1 MSLIAARGIQKPFG
15 HGNGFC
21 INTLIFQVL
30 LRWESFSLKSSYTY
44 VCCIYTFTHRYIY
57 LCVKERSDAIVLLFP
72 PLYRQGCCQHP
83 NTSSIFSKTCHAPFM
98 SGTKMLWICPDLMFP
113 FQWRAA
119 PSAPSD
125 PTECLFFF
133 SCMIMYD
140 MGTFV
145 SLARWDQHCPHSDPL
160 YPFPTSFVL
169 QLRHRR
175 RRASLKSQPSQR
187 LSS

>member
-72 PLYRQGCCQHP
+72 PLCRQGCCQHP
-83 NTSSIFSKTCHAPFM
+83 NTSSIFSKTCHAPLM
-98 SGTKMLWICPDLMFP
+98 SGTKMLWICPDLMFS

-125 PTECLFFF
+125 PTECLCFS